1 MQIMT
6 FTLAEQVNQAVV
18 HNPHLKQRRIH
29 AKTESGQVTINGSV
43 QSYFE
48 KQMAQEGL
56 RKIEGVT
63 CIKNELEVTW
73 Q

>member
-29 AKTESGQVTINGSV
+29 AETESGQVTINGSV

-56 RKIEGVT
+56 RKIAGVT
-63 CIKNELEVTW
+63 SIKNELKVLW